1 MPNAGE
7 PFDKLRTGFVEA
19 PDTDPCEEKAK
30 QMLANAFREA
40 PQPDAAGCRVIV
52 LPIGAAAPGAKAGTQ
67 PQVQGDD
74 ASTG

>member
-1 MPNAGE
+1 MPNAAE

-52 LPIGAAAPGAKAGTQ
+52 LPIGAAAAGAKARAQ
-67 PQVQGDD
+67 ASAQGDD
-74 ASTG
+74 ANTG